1 MSLAN
6 FASMNNQ
13 TAASTTVVPR
23 NFRAPVRARI
33 LALAML
39 LGTAAAGSGLVAGVV
54 QSASAASTASSYR
67 RLQTLCCDV
76 LAPKAMTFR
85 ENEGYSVSE
94 LPSGLEMTVYQTSAT
109 SARKAVLERIAELDA
124 LETFKKS
131 SGLSSSSSG
140 YLDSGD
146 SGALIYYIR
155 ATYSGSC
162 GSVGVMELVYPKA
175 KKKQFDAA
183 VNTITKSFKVYDCG

>member
-1 MSLAN
+1 
-6 FASMNNQ
+6 MNNQ
-13 TAASTTVVPR
+13 NAAGTSGVARKFSVPSR
-23 NFRAPVRARI
+23 TKKFA
-33 LALAML
+33 LALL
-39 LGTAAAGSGLVAGVV
+39 LGTATAGSGLVVGKV

-76 LAPKAMTFR
+76 LVPKAMMFR
-85 ENEGYSVSE
+85 ESEGYSRSE

-109 SARKAVLERIAELDA
+109 SARKAVVERIGEIEA
-124 LETFKKS
+124 LEAFKKS
-131 SGLSSSSSG
+131 SGLSASSSG

-146 SGALIYYIR
+146 SGELIYYIR

>member
-1 MSLAN
+1 MH
-6 FASMNNQ
+6 NQ
-13 TAASTTVVPR
+13 NEVGTSGV
-23 NFRAPVRARI
+23 ARKFLVLSRTKKVA
-33 LALAML
+33 LALL
-39 LGTAAAGSGLVAGVV
+39 LGTAAGGSGLVVGTV
-54 QSASAASTASSYR
+54 QRASAASMVSSYR

-85 ENEGYSVSE
+85 ESEGYSKSE

-109 SARKAVLERIAELDA
+109 SARNAVLERIAEIDA

-131 SGLSSSSSG
+131 SGLSASSSG

-146 SGALIYYIR
+146 SGALIYYLR

-175 KKKQFDAA
+175 KKKQFDAV

>member
-1 MSLAN
+1 MVPGFAGGAN
-6 FASMNNQ
+6 
-13 TAASTTVVPR
+13 AAS
-23 NFRAPVRARI
+23 
-33 LALAML
+33 
-39 LGTAAAGSGLVAGVV
+39 
-54 QSASAASTASSYR
+54 STSSYR
-67 RLQTLCCDV
+67 RLQTLCCEV

-85 ENEGYSVSE
+85 ENEGYTVSE
-94 LPSGLEMTVYQTSAT
+94 LPSGLEMAVYKTSAT
-109 SARKAVLERIAELDA
+109 SARNAVLERLGELDA
-124 LETFKKS
+124 LETFKKT

-146 SGALIYYIR
+146 AGQLIYYIR

-175 KKKQFDAA
+175 KKKQFDAT

>member
-1 MSLAN
+1 MNFQRGPKPDQVLPGVGNVLRRKASALAV
-6 FASMNNQ
+6 AL
-13 TAASTTVVPR
+13 TAAS
-23 NFRAPVRARI
+23 I
-33 LALAML
+33 
-39 LGTAAAGSGLVAGVV
+39 GGLVPGFAGG
-54 QSASAASTASSYR
+54 ASAASSTISYR

-85 ENEGYSVSE
+85 ENEGYSLGE

-109 SARKAVLERIAELDA
+109 SARGAVFERIAELDA
-124 LETFKKS
+124 QETFKKTT
-131 SGLSSSSSG
+131 GLSSSSSG

-155 ATYSGSC
+155 ATYSASC

-175 KKKQFDAA
+175 KKKQFDAV